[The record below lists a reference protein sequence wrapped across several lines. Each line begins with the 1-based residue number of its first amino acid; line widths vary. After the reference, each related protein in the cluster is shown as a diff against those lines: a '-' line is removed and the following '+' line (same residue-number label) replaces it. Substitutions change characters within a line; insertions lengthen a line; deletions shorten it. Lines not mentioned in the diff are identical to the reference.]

1 MKKEKIIARIIFV
14 LSILWMIPLYLAI
27 PEATA
32 EFWADAVIWIG
43 LMAGMYIVSYLCWLS
58 PVLKNI

>member
-1 MKKEKIIARIIFV
+1 MKKEKVITNILFIV
-14 LSILWMIPLYLAI
+14 SVLWMIPLYFAI

-43 LMAGMYIVSYLCWLS
+43 TMAVMYIISYVCWLR
-58 PVLKNI
+58 PALRNV